1 LSEREPIIVGEY
13 DPIRIGPASKQGHI
27 TREEADEV
35 LGLREDFGCKNP
47 SEWFRLRYNRKEACM
62 ELTAGAWVGV
72 LNLSGIQISVYPKID
87 PTPDKGAHPKPAPRA
102 DLLAMLVGAGLADL
116 DPKEVPKL
124 DQSNSFIDHLAI
136 LYNQKLLREIT
147 RGLPHSYV
155 EKREMLGTL
164 RGRID
169 FERQMVATARGLP
182 TLACTYDSFEV
193 DTRLN
198 RVLKAGLRAARSLVH
213 DKKTKQALRRTEEVL
228 DEVQD
233 VAVSEEYARATPISR
248 SSRHLESLKQW
259 AVIFLSR
266 KTLDIRGDAKGR
278 RGAGLMFR
286 MWDVYERYV
295 INQLNQ
301 TLAEVGKKAGCRLH
315 AVGQKREWSVAEYKD
330 DEGSHSAFTL
340 KPDILIYRD
349 DQPIMIA
356 DTKWKVLNDEE
367 DAETAKLGV
376 SQPDVY
382 QMMAYTQ
389 IITPAGEPPLPL
401 ALLYPEV
408 GKYTA
413 TGCSS
418 DAPLAH
424 LGEPVREFTLDPK
437 DQSKISLKILH
448 FPLPVG

>member
-1 LSEREPIIVGEY
+1 MSEREPIIVGEY

-47 SEWFRLRYNRKEACM
+47 SEWFRLRYNRSDACM

-72 LNLSGIQISVYPKID
+72 LNLSGVQISVYPKID
-87 PTPDKGAHPKPAPRA
+87 PTTDGSAKSLAAPKA
-102 DLLAMLVGAGLADL
+102 DLLAMLLGAGYIDL

-124 DQSNSFIDHLAI
+124 DQNDAFVDHLAV

-155 EKREMLGTL
+155 ERREMLGTL

-213 DKKTKQALRRTEEVL
+213 GKKTKQMLRRTEELL

-233 VAVSEEYARATPISR
+233 VAVSVDYARATPISR
-248 SSRHLESLKQW
+248 GSRHLESLKQW
-259 AVIFLSR
+259 AIVFLSR
-266 KTLDIRGDAKGR
+266 KPLDIRGKAKGQK
-278 RGAGLMFR
+278 GAGLMFR
-286 MWDVYERYV
+286 MWDVYERYA
-295 INQLNQ
+295 INQLNK
-301 TLAEVGKKAGCRLH
+301 TLAEVGKKAGCRLY
-315 AVGQKREWSVAEYKD
+315 AEGQKQTWKVATYQD
-330 DEGSHSAFTL
+330 ANGTRDAFTL
-340 KPDILIYRD
+340 KPDILIFKD
-349 DQPIMIA
+349 GKPIMIA
-356 DTKWKVLNDEE
+356 DTKWKVLNDAE
-367 DAETAKLGV
+367 DEETAKLGV

-389 IITPAGEPPLPL
+389 IITPPGEQPLPL
-401 ALLYPEV
+401 ALLYPKV
-408 GKYTA
+408 GTYDANGCTA
-413 TGCSS
+413 SS
-418 DAPLAH
+418 PLGH
-424 LGEPVREFTLDPK
+424 LGDPVREFTIDPK
-437 DQSKISLKILH
+437 DKSKISLKILH